1 VARRKAIHK
10 FSFRGAYAFNLLKNG
25 KFMERWRVG
34 LRKNYQVNKIN
45 NMELKKEELIKK
57 LGELEN
63 ELKDYKA
70 QDEQVRHNLSG
81 FLGFTE
87 HNRWTNVPEIKLLKW
102 SEIYFNLGKLKEQK
116 RGLENNEDFR
126 LKVEH
131 LMARE
136 EITSRSLEELKQ
148 ILSGLKNIVTG
159 FNQRV

>member
-1 VARRKAIHK
+1 
-10 FSFRGAYAFNLLKNG
+10 
-25 KFMERWRVG
+25 MERWRVG